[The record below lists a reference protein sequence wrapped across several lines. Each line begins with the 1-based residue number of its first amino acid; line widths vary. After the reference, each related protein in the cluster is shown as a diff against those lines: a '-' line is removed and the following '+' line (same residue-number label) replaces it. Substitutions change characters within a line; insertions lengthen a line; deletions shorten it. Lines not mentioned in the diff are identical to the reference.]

1 MDNIANPHDAFFR
14 ENFSRREI
22 AEDFLRHQLPDS
34 LLAALDLS
42 TLEIAKDTYIA
53 SDLRSSYS
61 DLVYRVRYRV
71 GDDATELP
79 TDAVGDQLLRIYIL
93 FEHKSRPEHWT
104 LLQLLRYI
112 TAEGDSYRKQHPRA
126 RHLPPVYPLVIYH
139 GPDTWRVPRHFHE
152 LVRPLP
158 SALEPYVPQ
167 FTYALHDLSARS
179 DTQIKGEV
187 LTRLTQLALRWIFNA
202 EPLVPLRELIDLI
215 EQIEDRHTAV
225 EILES
230 LLRYYVQGTQKVAEE
245 DVRRLLQTTATGDPV
260 MQTFIDRYI
269 EQGREQGRQQ
279 GREQGR
285 EQGQQEGE
293 ARVLMRL
300 IERKFGQP
308 PERIRQR
315 ILEADSETLLN
326 WSERILTA
334 DTLDAV
340 LH

>member
-1 MDNIANPHDAFFR
+1 MDSIANPHDAFFR
-14 ENFSRREI
+14 ESFSRREI
-22 AEDFLRHQLPDS
+22 AEDFLRQQLPDS

-53 SDLRSSYS
+53 SDLRAS
-61 DLVYRVRYRV
+61 
-71 GDDATELP
+71 
-79 TDAVGDQLLRIYIL
+79 
-93 FEHKSRPEHWT
+93 
-104 LLQLLRYI
+104 
-112 TAEGDSYRKQHPRA
+112 
-126 RHLPPVYPLVIYH
+126 
-139 GPDTWRVPRHFHE
+139 
-152 LVRPLP
+152 
-158 SALEPYVPQ
+158 
-167 FTYALHDLSARS
+167 
-179 DTQIKGEV
+179 
-187 LTRLTQLALRWIFNA
+187 WIFNA

-230 LLRYYVQGTQKVAEE
+230 LLRYYVQGTQRIAEE
-245 DVRRLLQTTATGDPV
+245 DVRQLLQTTATGDPV

-269 EQGREQGRQQ
+269 EQGREQGR
-279 GREQGR
+279 
-285 EQGQQEGE
+285 EQGQQQGE

-308 PERIRQR
+308 PERVRQR